1 MHEVEQAEVGDW
13 SFPRGVASVG
23 VMVEH
28 AAAHGV
34 EAPRLLAGT
43 GLAAAMLTDPDRQI
57 DAHTELAVVR
67 ALVRELGADDAALG
81 ATVGQRYR
89 ISTFGIFGFACVTS
103 ATLREAIS
111 LALRYYSLGFAFC
124 TPEVQW
130 NEHEVLTR
138 FRYGTVPAD
147 LQWFL
152 VQRDIV
158 AIHRV
163 MSDLL
168 GGPCTFTRAEFAFP
182 APANTAVLTAAL
194 GVEPRFGCP
203 QTLFGVPQALLTRPL
218 PQANQATWAMCVA
231 QCRDLVGHRR
241 ARTGIAADVRE
252 RLFPGPSGP
261 PTLDAVAAELAM
273 STRTLRRRLAEA
285 GTSYRG
291 LLDEVRRT
299 LAEELLA
306 ATPMSVD
313 DVALRL
319 GYAEATPFIHAFKRW
334 TGTTPAAYRRTRL
347 RGPAVAGAARLP
359 GGRPGTTG
367 V

>member
-1 MHEVEQAEVGDW
+1 MHEVEQAEVRDW

-23 VMVEH
+23 VMVEY

-34 EAPRLLAGT
+34 AAPRLLAGT
-43 GLAAAMLTDPDRQI
+43 GLTAAMLTDPDRQI

-67 ALVRELGADDAALG
+67 ALVRELGAGDAALG
-81 ATVGQRYR
+81 ATVGRRYR

-124 TPEVQW
+124 TPEVEW
-130 NEHEVLTR
+130 DEHEVRTR
-138 FRYGTVPAD
+138 FRYDTVPAD

-168 GGPCTFTRAEFAFP
+168 GRPCTFTRAEFAFP
-182 APANTAVLTAAL
+182 APANTAALTAAL
-194 GVEPRFGCP
+194 GVEPRFGRP
-203 QTLFGVPQALLTRPL
+203 QTLFGVPPGLLTRPL

-231 QCRDLVGHRR
+231 QCRDLVGRRR

-347 RGPAVAGAARLP
+347 RAPAVTGSARLP
-359 GGRPGTTG
+359 GGRSGTSG

>member
-1 MHEVEQAEVGDW
+1 MHGVEQAEVRDW
-13 SFPRGVASVG
+13 GFPRGVASVG
-23 VMVEH
+23 VMVEY
-28 AAAHGV
+28 AGEHGV
-34 EAPRLLAGT
+34 SAPRLLAGT
-43 GLAAAMLTDPDRQI
+43 GLTPAVLTDPDRQI
-57 DAHTELAVVR
+57 EAHTELTVVR
-67 ALVRELGADDAALG
+67 ALVRALGADDAG
-81 ATVGQRYR
+81 AAVGRRYR

-124 TPEVQW
+124 TPEVEW
-130 NEHEVLTR
+130 GEHEVLTR
-138 FRYGTVPAD
+138 FHYATVPAD

-168 GGPCTFTRAEFAFP
+168 GRPCTFTRAEFAFP
-182 APANTAVLTAAL
+182 APPNAATLTAAL
-194 GVEPRFGCP
+194 GVEPCFDRP
-203 QTLFGVPQALLTRPL
+203 RTLFGVPSALLTQPL

-231 QCRDLVGHRR
+231 QCRDLVSRRR

-273 STRTLRRRLAEA
+273 STRTLRRRLAAA

-313 DVALRL
+313 DIALRL

-347 RGPAVAGAARLP
+347 VPRLP
-359 GGRPGTTG
+359 GGR
-367 V
+367 